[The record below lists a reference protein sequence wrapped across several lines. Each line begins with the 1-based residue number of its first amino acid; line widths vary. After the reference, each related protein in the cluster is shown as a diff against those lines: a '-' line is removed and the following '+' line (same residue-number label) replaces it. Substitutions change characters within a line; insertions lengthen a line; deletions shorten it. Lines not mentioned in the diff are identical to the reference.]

1 MRNLATPGGKPL
13 ITLQELFDLT
23 PEDMERIETYL
34 ALSRLIK
41 HQRKRARLSQTQL
54 ARLIG
59 SDQATISRMETN
71 PTQLSLDL
79 LFKAAFAM
87 GATRQQSANA
97 LGK

>member
-1 MRNLATPGGKPL
+1 MRDRLQAAGFVET
-13 ITLQELFDLT
+13 TVQELFDLT
-23 PEDMERIETYL
+23 PEDMEWIETYL

-41 HQRKRARLSQTQL
+41 RQRKRARLSQTQL
-54 ARLIG
+54 ARRIG

-87 GATRQQSANA
+87 GATRQQIANA